1 MTADGVAGIIQ
12 KGRTVRVLKRSAAD
26 HFLPG
31 AYDLPGGG
39 IEPGESPEEG
49 IVREVFEET
58 GLHVTIVRPL
68 GSMNYLMDPDSGKQ
82 DKVMMVYLLKV
93 AGNTEVHLSGELDE
107 YRWVS
112 YPQLDGTFGLDDL
125 MGKVVHQYFEQG
137 KVC

>member
-1 MTADGVAGIIQ
+1 M
-12 KGRTVRVLKRSAAD
+12 LKRSAAD

-39 IEPGESPEEG
+39 IEPAESPEEG

-58 GLHVTIVRPL
+58 GLRATIVRPL
-68 GSMNYLMDPDSGKQ
+68 GSMNYLMDPDSGKR
-82 DKVMMVYLLKV
+82 DKIMRVYLLKV
-93 AGNTEVHLSGELDE
+93 AGNTEVHLSGEHDE

-112 YPQLDGTFGLDDL
+112 DVELDGIFGPDDL

-137 KVC
+137 KVS